1 MKKIK
6 ITANFNNKSI
16 AWRPFTFIENHSRS
30 FAFIRGYSSSKKG
43 FTLIEIVIVLLVIG
57 VITAGVIATITI
69 NDSERTLTN
78 QSGEIELLAKKARTV
93 AILHQTP
100 YAIEFH
106 PGSVKLVPFT
116 QSSNNERTTA
126 QGNEIGGTSSESSQR
141 ASVQE
146 TINIDSDIQLTIRHW
161 NTTTFLTPDD
171 KNIPVWRFDPDGLC
185 EPITVRLMMEKS
197 YAQDTYHPLTA
208 TIADSELE
216 AN

>member
-1 MKKIK
+1 LYLTLQPKLLVP
-6 ITANFNNKSI
+6 T
-16 AWRPFTFIENHSRS
+16 RHLRHRS
-30 FAFIRGYSSSKKG
+30 VIYIKKG

-57 VITAGVIATITI
+57 VITAGIIASLTI
-69 NDSERTLTN
+69 NSSERILTT

-106 PGSVKLVPFT
+106 PGSVKLVPLT
-116 QSSNNERTTA
+116 LSGNSERTTA
-126 QGNEIGGTSSESSQR
+126 QGNEIGGTSSDSTKR

-161 NTTTFLTPDD
+161 NTEVFLTPDD

-185 EPITVRLMMEKS
+185 EPITVRLVMENS

-216 AN
+216 AY

>member
-1 MKKIK
+1 MHLSLQPKH
-6 ITANFNNKSI
+6 
-16 AWRPFTFIENHSRS
+16 RVPPPL
-30 FAFIRGYSSSKKG
+30 RGESHLKKG

-57 VITAGVIATITI
+57 VITAGVIASLMI
-69 NDSERTLTN
+69 NDSERTLTT

-93 AILHQTP
+93 AILNQKP

-126 QGNEIGGTSSESSQR
+126 QGNEIGGTSSESSQHTGI
-141 ASVQE
+141 QE
-146 TINIDSDIQLTIRHW
+146 TINIDPDIQLTIRHW
-161 NTTTFLTPDD
+161 NTEKFLIPDE
-171 KNIPVWRFDPDGLC
+171 KNVPVWRFDPDGLC
-185 EPITVRLMMEKS
+185 EPITVRLVMEKS

-216 AN
+216 AY